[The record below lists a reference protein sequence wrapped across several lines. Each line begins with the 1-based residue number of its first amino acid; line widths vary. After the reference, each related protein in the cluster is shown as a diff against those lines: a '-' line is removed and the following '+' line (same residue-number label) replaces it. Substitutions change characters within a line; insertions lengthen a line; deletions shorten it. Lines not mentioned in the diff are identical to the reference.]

1 MEIACDESGSEGE
14 KLVGGVTAVFAHAG
28 VRLSHAEASSCI
40 ESLREMIKSPAV
52 EYKANHL
59 LREKNRW
66 VLLWFLGPAGPLVG
80 KARVQLVD
88 KRRFLASRV
97 RAEFGSVTG
106 PLELY
111 NDLLRAR
118 GPRGQ
123 LDPLFPA
130 ILRAV
135 AQWQFFGGGG
145 PVSIVHDQQLSL
157 TDGRIRQLK
166 KLAPRLEN
174 LTLVD
179 SQHDARVQ
187 IADFLAGIA
196 RRVAEEELNGRPD
209 HEVIG
214 LLRPFVAG
222 PGMWHA

>member
-28 VRLSHAEASSCI
+28 VSLSREEAAGCVA
-40 ESLREMIKSPAV
+40 SLRSMIRSPAL

-59 LREKNRW
+59 LREKNRR
-66 VLLWFLGPAGPLVG
+66 VLLWFLGPSGPLAG
-80 KARVQLVD
+80 RARVQLVD
-88 KRRFLASRV
+88 KRRYLAARV
-97 RAEFGSVTG
+97 RAEFGAVPG
-106 PLELY
+106 PLEPY

-118 GPRGQ
+118 GPRGA

-130 ILRAV
+130 ILRVV
-135 AQWQFFGGGG
+135 AQWDG

-157 TDGRIRQLK
+157 TDGRIRRLRE
-166 KLAPRLEN
+166 LAPRLES

-187 IADFLAGIA
+187 VADFLAGIA
-196 RRVAEEELNGRPD
+196 RRVAEEELHGRPD
-209 HEVIG
+209 HEVIE

-222 PGMWHA
+222 GRVRRA

>member
-28 VRLSHAEASSCI
+28 VRMSLDEASACVD
-40 ESLREMIKSPAV
+40 SLRQMIKSPAV

-59 LREKNRW
+59 LRQKNRW
-66 VLLWFLGPAGPLVG
+66 VLLWFLGPAGPLAG

-88 KRRFLASRV
+88 KRRFLAARV

-118 GPRGQ
+118 GPRGT

-135 AQWQFFGGGG
+135 AQWDG

-166 KLAPRLEN
+166 QLAPRLES
-174 LTLVD
+174 LTLVN
-179 SQHDARVQ
+179 SQYDARVQ
-187 IADFLAGIA
+187 VADFVAGIA

-222 PGMWHA
+222 PRMWHA

>member
-14 KLVGGVTAVFAHAG
+14 KLVGGVTAVFAHAA
-28 VRLSHAEASSCI
+28 VRFSHEDAAACV
-40 ESLREMIKSPAV
+40 ESLREMIKSPAL

-59 LREKNRW
+59 LRQKNRW
-66 VLLWFLGPAGPLVG
+66 VLLWFLGPDGPLVG
-80 KARVQLVD
+80 RARVQLVD

-118 GPRGQ
+118 GPRGA

-135 AQWQFFGGGG
+135 AQWGG

-157 TDGRIRQLK
+157 TVGRIRQLQK
-166 KLAPRLEN
+166 IAPRLQS
-174 LTLVD
+174 LTLAD

-187 IADFLAGIA
+187 VADFLAGIA
-196 RRVAEEELNGRPD
+196 RRVAEEELNGHPD
-209 HEVIG
+209 REVIE
-214 LLRPFVAG
+214 LLMPFVVG
-222 PGMWHA
+222 PRMWHA

>member
-28 VRLSHAEASSCI
+28 VALSQTDAARCVDE
-40 ESLREMIKSPAV
+40 LREMIKSPAL

-59 LREKNRW
+59 LRAKNRW
-66 VLLWFLGPAGPLVG
+66 VLLWFLAADGPLAG
-80 KARVQLVD
+80 RARVQLLD

-97 RAEFGSVTG
+97 RAEFGAVTG

-118 GPRGQ
+118 GPRGT

-135 AQWQFFGGGG
+135 AQWGG

-157 TDGRIRQLK
+157 TDGRIRQLQ
-166 KLAPRLEN
+166 KLAPRLKS

-179 SQHDARVQ
+179 SQYDARVQ
-187 IADFLAGIA
+187 VADFLAGIA

-209 HEVIG
+209 REVIE
-214 LLRPFVAG
+214 LLMPFVVG
-222 PGMWHA
+222 PRMWHA

>member
-28 VRLSHAEASSCI
+28 VRLSHEEAAACVA
-40 ESLREMIKSPAV
+40 SLRRMIKSPAL

-66 VLLWFLGPAGPLVG
+66 ALLWFLGPAGPLAG
-80 KARVQLVD
+80 RARVQLVD
-88 KRRFLASRV
+88 KRLLLASRV
-97 RAEFGSVTG
+97 RAEFGAVTG
-106 PLELY
+106 PLEHY

-118 GPRGQ
+118 GPRGT

-135 AQWQFFGGGG
+135 AQWHFSGGGS
-145 PVSIVHDQQLSL
+145 VSIVHDQQLSL

-166 KLAPRLEN
+166 KLAPGLES

-187 IADFLAGIA
+187 VADFLAGIA
-196 RRVAEEELNGRPD
+196 RRVAEDELNGRPD
-209 HEVIG
+209 REVIA

-222 PGMWHA
+222 PRMWHA

>member
-1 MEIACDESGSEGE
+1 
-14 KLVGGVTAVFAHAG
+14 
-28 VRLSHAEASSCI
+28 
-40 ESLREMIKSPAV
+40 
-52 EYKANHL
+52 
-59 LREKNRW
+59 
-66 VLLWFLGPAGPLVG
+66 
-80 KARVQLVD
+80 VQLVD
-88 KRRFLASRV
+88 KRRFLAARV

-106 PLELY
+106 PLEPY

-118 GPRGQ
+118 GPRGT

-130 ILRAV
+130 ILRTV
-135 AQWQFFGGGG
+135 AQWDG

-166 KLAPRLEN
+166 QLAPRLQS
-174 LTLVD
+174 LTLVN
-179 SQHDARVQ
+179 SQYDARVQ
-187 IADFLAGIA
+187 VADFVAGIA

-222 PGMWHA
+222 PRMWHA